1 MYNISF
7 FGILLMID
15 VKRFQLLFDAEC
27 ERFPKSRGPGRRKR
41 LPSTQGEQEP
51 GRRKRLPSTQ
61 GEQEPGRR
69 KRPHPSSTQ
78 PPSLHL
84 GYQAFFD
91 WWHAWFSDGRDES
104 APTRA

>member
-51 GRRKRLPSTQ
+51 GRRKR
-61 GEQEPGRR
+61 
-69 KRPHPSSTQ
+69 PHPSSTQ

-91 WWHAWFSDGRDES
+91 WWNTWFSDGRDES
-104 APTRA
+104 APTRAYLAFRWRFRNST